1 MTRQPL
7 SLLAALFL
15 GLGVAAPGHATQ
27 ILHWKRLPLAVPLT
41 VGQERVVF
49 LDRKVR
55 VGIPTALSDRLRIQ
69 STGGA
74 LYLRAST
81 VLPPTRLQVQD
92 VQTGMIILLDVAAE
106 PATKSGQLAAE
117 PIRIVLDAPDEDSPP
132 APTTPEAST
141 AQSVPDAAL
150 AMTLTRYAAQRLYAP
165 LRTLEPVE
173 GIRSAAV
180 EKELPLDSLLPG
192 LPVRARA
199 LAAWQL
205 QHLRVTAVRL
215 SNQSA
220 RPIALVPE
228 ALQGDFV
235 AATFQHP
242 DLGPSGQ
249 ATDTTVVYL
258 VTRHQGLR
266 GALLPRV
273 TPFPDVAPHPPV
285 LPALRHGNVDED
297 Q

>member
-15 GLGVAAPGHATQ
+15 GLGVAAPGQATQ
-27 ILHWKRLPLAVPLT
+27 ILHWQRLPLAVPLT

-55 VGIPTALSDRLRIQ
+55 VGVPTALNDRLRIQ
-69 STGGA
+69 SVGGA

-92 VQTGMIILLDVAAE
+92 VQTGMIILLDIAAE
-106 PATKSGQLAAE
+106 PAKSGQPAAE
-117 PIRIVLDAPDEDSPP
+117 PIRIVLDAPGEESPP
-132 APTTPEAST
+132 ASTTPEAGT
-141 AQSVPDAAL
+141 AQSAPDAAL
-150 AMTLTRYAAQRLYAP
+150 AMALTRYAAQRLYAP

-173 GIRSAAV
+173 GIRSVAV
-180 EKELPLDSLLPG
+180 EQELPLDSLLPG

-266 GALLPRV
+266 GAVLPRV
-273 TPFPDVAPHPPV
+273 TPFPDVAPRPPV

>member
-15 GLGVAAPGHATQ
+15 GLGVATPGQATQ

-55 VGIPTALSDRLRIQ
+55 VGVPTTLNDRLRIQ

-92 VQTGMIILLDVAAE
+92 VQTGMMILLDVAAE
-106 PATKSGQLAAE
+106 PAKSGQPAAE
-117 PIRIVLDAPDEDSPP
+117 PIRIVLDAPDEESPP
-132 APTTPEAST
+132 APTTPEAGT

-165 LRTLEPVE
+165 IRTLEPVE

-180 EKELPLDSLLPG
+180 EKALPLDSLLPG

-205 QHLRVTAVRL
+205 QHLWVTAVRL

-220 RPIALVPE
+220 RPVALVPE
-228 ALQGDFV
+228 GLQGDFV

-266 GALLPRV
+266 GALLPKL
-273 TPFPDVAPHPPV
+273 TSFPDVAPRPPV
-285 LPALRHGNVDED
+285 LPALRHGNVDEN

>member
-15 GLGVAAPGHATQ
+15 GLGVAAPGQATQ
-27 ILHWKRLPLAVPLT
+27 ILHWKRLPLAVPLM

-55 VGIPTALSDRLRIQ
+55 VGVPTALSDRLRIQ

-106 PATKSGQLAAE
+106 PAKSDQPAAE
-117 PIRIVLDAPDEDSPP
+117 PIRIVFDAPGEESSP

-141 AQSVPDAAL
+141 AQRVPDAAL
-150 AMTLTRYAAQRLYAP
+150 AMALTRYAAQRLYAP

-173 GIRSAAV
+173 GIHAAAV
-180 EKELPLDSLLPG
+180 EQELPLDSLLPG

-249 ATDTTVVYL
+249 ASDTTVVYL
-258 VTRHQGLR
+258 VTRHQGLQ

-273 TPFPDVAPHPPV
+273 TPFPDVAPRPPV

>member
-7 SLLAALFL
+7 SLLAALLL
-15 GLGVAAPGHATQ
+15 GLGVAAPGQATQ
-27 ILHWKRLPLAVPLT
+27 ILHWQRLPLAVPLT

-55 VGIPTALSDRLRIQ
+55 VGVPTALSDRLRIQ
-69 STGGA
+69 STGGV

-106 PATKSGQLAAE
+106 PAKSGQPAAE
-117 PIRIVLDAPDEDSPP
+117 PIRIVLNAADEDSPP
-132 APTTPEAST
+132 APPTPEAGT
-141 AQSVPDAAL
+141 AQRVPDAAL
-150 AMTLTRYAAQRLYAP
+150 AMTLTRYAAQHLYAP
-165 LRTLEPVE
+165 LRTLEPVK
-173 GIRSAAV
+173 GIRPAAA
-180 EKELPLDSLLPG
+180 EQELPLDSLLPG

-266 GALLPRV
+266 GALLPRI
-273 TPFPDVAPHPPV
+273 TPFPDVTPRSPV

>member
-1 MTRQPL
+1 M
-7 SLLAALFL
+7 FL
-15 GLGVAAPGHATQ
+15 GLGVAAPGQATQ
-27 ILHWKRLPLAVPLT
+27 ILHWQRLPLAVPLT

-55 VGIPTALSDRLRIQ
+55 VGVPTALNDRLRIQ

-81 VLPPTRLQVQD
+81 LLPPTRLQVQD

-106 PATKSGQLAAE
+106 PAKSDQPAAE
-117 PIRIVLDAPDEDSPP
+117 PIRIVLDAPGEESPP
-132 APTTPEAST
+132 ASTTPEAGT
-141 AQSVPDAAL
+141 AQSAPDAAL

-173 GIRSAAV
+173 GIRPAAV

-192 LPVRARA
+192 LPVRAHA

-266 GALLPRV
+266 GAVLPRV
-273 TPFPDVAPHPPV
+273 TPFPDVAPRPPV

>member
-1 MTRQPL
+1 MARQPL

-15 GLGVAAPGHATQ
+15 GLGVAAPGQATQ
-27 ILHWKRLPLAVPLT
+27 ILHWQRLPLATPLT

-49 LDRKVR
+49 LDRKV
-55 VGIPTALSDRLRIQ
+55 RIQ

-92 VQTGMIILLDVAAE
+92 VQTGMIILLDIAVE
-106 PATKSGQLAAE
+106 PARSGQPAAE
-117 PIRIVLDAPDEDSPP
+117 PIRIVLDAPGEESPP
-132 APTTPEAST
+132 APTTPEAGT

-180 EKELPLDSLLPG
+180 EQELPLDSLLPG

-266 GALLPRV
+266 GALLLRV
-273 TPFPDVAPHPPV
+273 TPFPDVAPRPPV

>member
-15 GLGVAAPGHATQ
+15 GLGVAAPGQATQ

-55 VGIPTALSDRLRIQ
+55 VGVPTALSDRLRIQ

-92 VQTGMIILLDVAAE
+92 VQTGMIILLDIAAE
-106 PATKSGQLAAE
+106 PAKSGQPPAE
-117 PIRIVLDAPDEDSPP
+117 PIRIVLDAPGEESSP
-132 APTTPEAST
+132 ASTTPEAGT
-141 AQSVPDAAL
+141 AQSAPDAAL

-192 LPVRARA
+192 LPVRAHA

-228 ALQGDFV
+228 TLQGDFV

-266 GALLPRV
+266 GAVLPRV
-273 TPFPDVAPHPPV
+273 TPFPDVAPRPPV

>member
-55 VGIPTALSDRLRIQ
+55 VGVPTALNDRLRIQ

-106 PATKSGQLAAE
+106 PAKSDQPAAE
-117 PIRIVLDAPDEDSPP
+117 PIRIVLDAPGEESPP
-132 APTTPEAST
+132 ASTTPEAGT
-141 AQSVPDAAL
+141 AQSAPDAAL

-165 LRTLEPVE
+165 LRTLGPVE
-173 GIRSAAV
+173 GIRPAAV

-192 LPVRARA
+192 LPVRAHA

-215 SNQSA
+215 RNQSA

-249 ATDTTVVYL
+249 ASDTTVVYL
-258 VTRHQGLR
+258 VTRHQGLQ

-273 TPFPDVAPHPPV
+273 TPFPDVAPRPPV
-285 LPALRHGNVDED
+285 LPALRHGNADED

>member
-7 SLLAALFL
+7 PLLAALFL
-15 GLGVAAPGHATQ
+15 GLGVAAPGQATQ
-27 ILHWKRLPLAVPLT
+27 ILHWQRLPLAVPLT
-41 VGQERVVF
+41 VGQERIVF

-55 VGIPTALSDRLRIQ
+55 VGVPTALNDRLRIQ

-92 VQTGMIILLDVAAE
+92 VQTGMIILLDIAAE
-106 PATKSGQLAAE
+106 PAKSGQPPAE
-117 PIRIVLDAPDEDSPP
+117 PIRIVLDAPGEESSP
-132 APTTPEAST
+132 ASTTPEAGT
-141 AQSVPDAAL
+141 AQSAPDAAL

-266 GALLPRV
+266 GAVLPRV
-273 TPFPDVAPHPPV
+273 TPFPDVAPRPPV

>member
-7 SLLAALFL
+7 SLLAAMFL
-15 GLGVAAPGHATQ
+15 GLGVAAPGQATQ
-27 ILHWKRLPLAVPLT
+27 ILHWQRLPLAVPLT

-55 VGIPTALSDRLRIQ
+55 VGVPTALNDRLRIQ

-81 VLPPTRLQVQD
+81 LLPPTRLQVQD

-106 PATKSGQLAAE
+106 PAKSDQPAAE
-117 PIRIVLDAPDEDSPP
+117 PIRIVLDAPGEESPP
-132 APTTPEAST
+132 ASTTPEAGT
-141 AQSVPDAAL
+141 AQSAPDAAL

-173 GIRSAAV
+173 GIRPAAV

-192 LPVRARA
+192 LPVRAHA

-266 GALLPRV
+266 GAVLPRV
-273 TPFPDVAPHPPV
+273 TPFPDVAPRPPV

>member
-55 VGIPTALSDRLRIQ
+55 VGVPTALNDRLRIQ

-92 VQTGMIILLDVAAE
+92 VQKGMIILLDIAAE
-106 PATKSGQLAAE
+106 PAKSGQPAAE
-117 PIRIVLDAPDEDSPP
+117 PIRIVLDAPGEESPP
-132 APTTPEAST
+132 APTTPEAGT

-150 AMTLTRYAAQRLYAP
+150 AMALTRYAAQRLYAP

-180 EKELPLDSLLPG
+180 EQELPLDSLLPG

-199 LAAWQL
+199 LVAWQL

-266 GALLPRV
+266 GAVLPRV
-273 TPFPDVAPHPPV
+273 TPFPDVAPCPPV
-285 LPALRHGNVDED
+285 LRALRHGNVDED

>member
-15 GLGVAAPGHATQ
+15 GFGVAAPGHATQ
-27 ILHWKRLPLAVPLT
+27 ILHWQRLPLAVPLT

-106 PATKSGQLAAE
+106 PAKSGQPAAE
-117 PIRIVLDAPDEDSPP
+117 PIRIVLDAPDEGSPP
-132 APTTPEAST
+132 ALTTPEAGT

-150 AMTLTRYAAQRLYAP
+150 AMALTRYAAQRLYAP

-192 LPVRARA
+192 LPIRARA

-273 TPFPDVAPHPPV
+273 TPFPDVAPRPPV

>member
-15 GLGVAAPGHATQ
+15 GLGVAAPGQATQ

-81 VLPPTRLQVQD
+81 VVPPTRLQVQD

-106 PATKSGQLAAE
+106 PAKSGQPAAE
-117 PIRIVLDAPDEDSPP
+117 PIRIVLDAPDEELPP
-132 APTTPEAST
+132 APNTPEAGT

-173 GIRSAAV
+173 GIRSVAV
-180 EKELPLDSLLPG
+180 EKALPLDSLLPG
-192 LPVRARA
+192 LLVRAHA
-199 LAAWQL
+199 LAVWQL

-266 GALLPRV
+266 GALLPKI
-273 TPFPDVAPHPPV
+273 TPFPDVTPRPPV

>member
-55 VGIPTALSDRLRIQ
+55 VGVPTALSDRLRIQ

-92 VQTGMIILLDVAAE
+92 VQTGMIILLDIAAE
-106 PATKSGQLAAE
+106 PAKSGQPPAE
-117 PIRIVLDAPDEDSPP
+117 PIRIVLDAPGEESSP
-132 APTTPEAST
+132 ASTTPEAGT

-150 AMTLTRYAAQRLYAP
+150 AMALTRYAAQRLYAP

-192 LPVRARA
+192 LPVRASA

-258 VTRHQGLR
+258 VTCHQGLR
-266 GALLPRV
+266 GAVLPRV
-273 TPFPDVAPHPPV
+273 TPFPDVAPRPPV

>member
-15 GLGVAAPGHATQ
+15 GLGVAAPGQATQ

-55 VGIPTALSDRLRIQ
+55 VGVPTALSDRLRIQ

-92 VQTGMIILLDVAAE
+92 VQTGMIILLDIAVE
-106 PATKSGQLAAE
+106 PARSGQPAAE
-117 PIRIVLDAPDEDSPP
+117 PIRIVLDAPGEESPP
-132 APTTPEAST
+132 APTTPEAGT

-180 EKELPLDSLLPG
+180 EQELPLDSLLPG

-266 GALLPRV
+266 GALLLRV
-273 TPFPDVAPHPPV
+273 TPFPDVAPRPPV

>member
-15 GLGVAAPGHATQ
+15 WLGVAAPGHATQ

-55 VGIPTALSDRLRIQ
+55 VGVPTALSDRLRIQ
-69 STGGA
+69 SAGGA

-92 VQTGMIILLDVAAE
+92 VQTGMIILLDIAAE
-106 PATKSGQLAAE
+106 PAKSGQPPAE
-117 PIRIVLDAPDEDSPP
+117 PIRIVLDAPGEESPP
-132 APTTPEAST
+132 ASTTPEAGT

-150 AMTLTRYAAQRLYAP
+150 AMALTRYAAQRLYAP

-180 EKELPLDSLLPG
+180 EQELPLDSLLPG

-205 QHLRVTAVRL
+205 QYLRVTAVRL

-249 ATDTTVVYL
+249 AADTTVVYL

-266 GALLPRV
+266 GAVLPRV
-273 TPFPDVAPHPPV
+273 TPFPDVAPRPPV

>member
-15 GLGVAAPGHATQ
+15 GLGVAASGQATQ
-27 ILHWKRLPLAVPLT
+27 ILHWQRLPLTVPLT

-55 VGIPTALSDRLRIQ
+55 VGVPTALSDRLRIQ

-92 VQTGMIILLDVAAE
+92 VQTGMVILLDVAAE
-106 PATKSGQLAAE
+106 PAKSGQPAAE
-117 PIRIVLDAPDEDSPP
+117 PIRIVLDAPGEESPP
-132 APTTPEAST
+132 ASTTPEAGT
-141 AQSVPDAAL
+141 AQSAPDAAL

-173 GIRSAAV
+173 GIRPAAV

-266 GALLPRV
+266 GAVLPRV
-273 TPFPDVAPHPPV
+273 TPFPDVAPRPPV

>member
-7 SLLAALFL
+7 PLLAALFL
-15 GLGVAAPGHATQ
+15 GLGVAAPGQATQ
-27 ILHWKRLPLAVPLT
+27 ILHWQRLPLAVPLT
-41 VGQERVVF
+41 VGQERIVF

-55 VGIPTALSDRLRIQ
+55 VGVPTALNDRLRIQ

-106 PATKSGQLAAE
+106 PAKSDQPAAE
-117 PIRIVLDAPDEDSPP
+117 PIRIVLDAPGEESSP
-132 APTTPEAST
+132 ASTTPEAGT
-141 AQSVPDAAL
+141 AQSAPDAAL

-173 GIRSAAV
+173 GIRSATV

-242 DLGPSGQ
+242 DLGTSGQ

-266 GALLPRV
+266 GAVLPRV
-273 TPFPDVAPHPPV
+273 TPFPDVAPRPPV
-285 LPALRHGNVDED
+285 LPPLRHGNVDED

>member
-106 PATKSGQLAAE
+106 PAKSDQPAAE
-117 PIRIVLDAPDEDSPP
+117 PIRIVLDAPDEGSPP
-132 APTTPEAST
+132 APTTPEAGT
-141 AQSVPDAAL
+141 AQSALDAAL
-150 AMTLTRYAAQRLYAP
+150 AMALTRYAAQRLYAP

-266 GALLPRV
+266 GAVLPRV
-273 TPFPDVAPHPPV
+273 TPFPDVAPRPPV

>member
-15 GLGVAAPGHATQ
+15 GLGVPAPGHATQ

-55 VGIPTALSDRLRIQ
+55 VGVPTALNDRLRIQ

-106 PATKSGQLAAE
+106 PAKSDQPAAE
-117 PIRIVLDAPDEDSPP
+117 PIRIVLDAPGEESPP
-132 APTTPEAST
+132 TSTTPEAGT
-141 AQSVPDAAL
+141 AQSAPDAAL

-165 LRTLEPVE
+165 LRTLEPVD

-220 RPIALVPE
+220 RPIALLPE

-273 TPFPDVAPHPPV
+273 TPFPDVAPRPPV

>member
-55 VGIPTALSDRLRIQ
+55 VGVPTALSDRLRIQ

-81 VLPPTRLQVQD
+81 VVPPTRLQVQD

-106 PATKSGQLAAE
+106 PAKSGQPAAE
-117 PIRIVLDAPDEDSPP
+117 PIRIVLDAPDEELPP
-132 APTTPEAST
+132 APNTPEAGT

-173 GIRSAAV
+173 GIRSVAV
-180 EKELPLDSLLPG
+180 EKALPLDSLLPG
-192 LPVRARA
+192 LLVRAHA
-199 LAAWQL
+199 LAVWQL

-266 GALLPRV
+266 GALLPRI
-273 TPFPDVAPHPPV
+273 TPFPDVTPRPPV

>member
-7 SLLAALFL
+7 PLLAALFL
-15 GLGVAAPGHATQ
+15 GLGVAAPGQATQ
-27 ILHWKRLPLAVPLT
+27 ILHWQRLPLAVPLT
-41 VGQERVVF
+41 VGQERIVF

-55 VGIPTALSDRLRIQ
+55 VGVPTALNDRLRIQ

-92 VQTGMIILLDVAAE
+92 VQTGMIILLDIAAE
-106 PATKSGQLAAE
+106 PAKSGQPPAE
-117 PIRIVLDAPDEDSPP
+117 PIRIVLDAPGEESSP
-132 APTTPEAST
+132 ASTTPEAGT
-141 AQSVPDAAL
+141 AQSAPDAAL

-173 GIRSAAV
+173 GIRPAAV

-215 SNQSA
+215 SNQRA

-266 GALLPRV
+266 GAVLPRV
-273 TPFPDVAPHPPV
+273 TPFPDVAPRPPV

>member
-15 GLGVAAPGHATQ
+15 GLGVAAPGQATQ

-81 VLPPTRLQVQD
+81 VVPPTRLQVQD

-106 PATKSGQLAAE
+106 PAKSGQPAAE
-117 PIRIVLDAPDEDSPP
+117 PIRIVLDAPDEELPP
-132 APTTPEAST
+132 APNTPEAGT

-150 AMTLTRYAAQRLYAP
+150 AMTLTRYAAQRLYVP

-173 GIRSAAV
+173 GIRSVAV
-180 EKELPLDSLLPG
+180 EKALPLDSLLPG
-192 LPVRARA
+192 LLVRAHA
-199 LAAWQL
+199 LAVWQL

-266 GALLPRV
+266 GALLPRI
-273 TPFPDVAPHPPV
+273 TPFPDVTPRPPV

>member
-15 GLGVAAPGHATQ
+15 GLGVAAPGQATQ

-55 VGIPTALSDRLRIQ
+55 VGIPTALGDRLRIQ

-74 LYLRAST
+74 LYLSAST

-106 PATKSGQLAAE
+106 PAKSGRPAAE
-117 PIRIVLDAPDEDSPP
+117 PIRIVLDAPDEESRP
-132 APTTPEAST
+132 APTTPEAGT

-173 GIRSAAV
+173 GIRSVAV
-180 EKELPLDSLLPG
+180 EKALPLDSLLPG
-192 LPVRARA
+192 LLVRAHA
-199 LAAWQL
+199 LAVWQL

-266 GALLPRV
+266 GALLPRI
-273 TPFPDVAPHPPV
+273 TPFPDVTPRPPV

>member
-15 GLGVAAPGHATQ
+15 GLGVATPGQATQ

-55 VGIPTALSDRLRIQ
+55 VGVPTALNDRLRIQ

-106 PATKSGQLAAE
+106 PAKSDQPAAE
-117 PIRIVLDAPDEDSPP
+117 PIRIVLDAPGEESPP
-132 APTTPEAST
+132 TSTTPEAGT
-141 AQSVPDAAL
+141 AQSAPDAAL

-165 LRTLEPVE
+165 LRTLEPVD

-220 RPIALVPE
+220 RPIALLPE

-273 TPFPDVAPHPPV
+273 TPFPDVAPRPPV

>member
-15 GLGVAAPGHATQ
+15 GLGVAAPGPATQ
-27 ILHWKRLPLAVPLT
+27 ILHWQRLPLAVPLT

-55 VGIPTALSDRLRIQ
+55 VGVPTALNDRLRIQ
-69 STGGA
+69 SVGGA

-92 VQTGMIILLDVAAE
+92 VQTGMIILLDIAAE
-106 PATKSGQLAAE
+106 PAKSGQPAAE
-117 PIRIVLDAPDEDSPP
+117 PIRIVSDTPGEESPP
-132 APTTPEAST
+132 APTTPEAGT

-150 AMTLTRYAAQRLYAP
+150 AMALTRYAAQRLYAP

-180 EKELPLDSLLPG
+180 EQELPLDSLLPG

-199 LAAWQL
+199 LVAWQL

-266 GALLPRV
+266 GAVLPRV
-273 TPFPDVAPHPPV
+273 TPFPDVAPRPPV

>member
-15 GLGVAAPGHATQ
+15 GLGVAAPGQATQ
-27 ILHWKRLPLAVPLT
+27 ILHWQRLPLAVPLT

-55 VGIPTALSDRLRIQ
+55 VGVPTALNDRLRIQ

-106 PATKSGQLAAE
+106 PAKSDQPAAE
-117 PIRIVLDAPDEDSPP
+117 PIRIVLDAPGEESPP
-132 APTTPEAST
+132 ASTTPEAGT
-141 AQSVPDAAL
+141 AQSAPDAAL

-180 EKELPLDSLLPG
+180 EQELPLDSLLPG

-242 DLGPSGQ
+242 DLGSSGQ

-258 VTRHQGLR
+258 VARHQGLR

-273 TPFPDVAPHPPV
+273 TPFPDVAPRPPV

>member
-15 GLGVAAPGHATQ
+15 GLGVAAPGQATQ

-81 VLPPTRLQVQD
+81 VVPPTRLQVQD

-106 PATKSGQLAAE
+106 PAKSGQPAAE
-117 PIRIVLDAPDEDSPP
+117 PIRIVLDAPDEELPP
-132 APTTPEAST
+132 APNTPEAGT

-173 GIRSAAV
+173 GIRSVAV
-180 EKELPLDSLLPG
+180 EKALPLDSLLPG
-192 LPVRARA
+192 LLVRAHA
-199 LAAWQL
+199 LAVWQL

-266 GALLPRV
+266 GALLPRI
-273 TPFPDVAPHPPV
+273 TPFPDVTPRPPV

>member
-15 GLGVAAPGHATQ
+15 GLGVAAPGQATQ

-41 VGQERVVF
+41 VGQERVVL

-55 VGIPTALSDRLRIQ
+55 VGVPTVLSDRLRIQ

-106 PATKSGQLAAE
+106 PAQSGQPAAE
-117 PIRIVLDAPDEDSPP
+117 PIRIVLDAPDEGSPP
-132 APTTPEAST
+132 APTTPEAGT
-141 AQSVPDAAL
+141 AQSAPDAAL

-173 GIRSAAV
+173 GIRPATV

-205 QHLRVTAVRL
+205 QHLRITAVRL

-273 TPFPDVAPHPPV
+273 TPFPDVTPRPPV
-285 LPALRHGNVDED
+285 LPTLRHGNVDED

>member
-15 GLGVAAPGHATQ
+15 GLGVAAPGQATQ
-27 ILHWKRLPLAVPLT
+27 ILHWQRLPLAVPLT

-55 VGIPTALSDRLRIQ
+55 VGVPTALNDRLRIQ
-69 STGGA
+69 SVGGA

-92 VQTGMIILLDVAAE
+92 VQTGMIILLDIAAE
-106 PATKSGQLAAE
+106 PAKSGQPAAE
-117 PIRIVLDAPDEDSPP
+117 PIRIVSDTPGEESPP
-132 APTTPEAST
+132 APTTPEAGT

-150 AMTLTRYAAQRLYAP
+150 AMALTRYAAQRLYAP

-180 EKELPLDSLLPG
+180 EQELPLDSLLPG

-199 LAAWQL
+199 LVAWQL

-266 GALLPRV
+266 GAVLPRV
-273 TPFPDVAPHPPV
+273 TPFPDVAPRPPV

>member
-15 GLGVAAPGHATQ
+15 GLGVAAPGQATQ
-27 ILHWKRLPLAVPLT
+27 ILHWQRLPLAVPLT

-55 VGIPTALSDRLRIQ
+55 VGVPTALNDRLRIQ
-69 STGGA
+69 SVGGA

-92 VQTGMIILLDVAAE
+92 VQTGMIILLDIAAE
-106 PATKSGQLAAE
+106 PAKSGQPAAE
-117 PIRIVLDAPDEDSPP
+117 PIRIVLDAPGEESPP
-132 APTTPEAST
+132 ASTTPEAGT
-141 AQSVPDAAL
+141 AQSAPDAAL
-150 AMTLTRYAAQRLYAP
+150 AMALTRYAAQRLYAP

-173 GIRSAAV
+173 GIRSVAL
-180 EKELPLDSLLPG
+180 EQELPLDSLLPG

-266 GALLPRV
+266 GAVLPRV
-273 TPFPDVAPHPPV
+273 TPFPDVAPRPPV

>member
-1 MTRQPL
+1 MTRQSLP
-7 SLLAALFL
+7 LLAALFL
-15 GLGVAAPGHATQ
+15 GLGVAAPGQATQ
-27 ILHWKRLPLAVPLT
+27 ILHWQRLPLAVPLT

-55 VGIPTALSDRLRIQ
+55 VGVPTALNDRLRIQ

-92 VQTGMIILLDVAAE
+92 VQTGMIILLDIAAE
-106 PATKSGQLAAE
+106 PAKSGQPAAE
-117 PIRIVLDAPDEDSPP
+117 PIRIVLDAPGEESPP
-132 APTTPEAST
+132 APTTPEAGT

-150 AMTLTRYAAQRLYAP
+150 AMALTRYAAQRLYAP

-180 EKELPLDSLLPG
+180 EQELPLDSLLPG

-199 LAAWQL
+199 LVAWQL

-266 GALLPRV
+266 GAVLPRV
-273 TPFPDVAPHPPV
+273 TPFPDVAPCPPV

>member
-15 GLGVAAPGHATQ
+15 GLGVAAPGQATQ
-27 ILHWKRLPLAVPLT
+27 ILHWQRLPLAVPLT

-55 VGIPTALSDRLRIQ
+55 VGVPTALSDRLRIQ

-92 VQTGMIILLDVAAE
+92 VQTGTIILLDIAAE
-106 PATKSGQLAAE
+106 PARSGQPAAE
-117 PIRIVLDAPDEDSPP
+117 PIRIVLDAPGEESPP
-132 APTTPEAST
+132 APTTPEAGT

-180 EKELPLDSLLPG
+180 EQELPLDSLLPG
-192 LPVRARA
+192 LPVRTRA

-242 DLGPSGQ
+242 DLGPSDQ

-266 GALLPRV
+266 GALPPRV
-273 TPFPDVAPHPPV
+273 TPFPDVAPRPPV

>member
-15 GLGVAAPGHATQ
+15 GLGVAAPGQATQ

-55 VGIPTALSDRLRIQ
+55 VGVPTALSDRLRIQ

-92 VQTGMIILLDVAAE
+92 VQTGMIILLDIAAE
-106 PATKSGQLAAE
+106 PAKSGQPPAE
-117 PIRIVLDAPDEDSPP
+117 PIRIVLDAPGEESSP
-132 APTTPEAST
+132 ASTTPEAGT
-141 AQSVPDAAL
+141 AQSAPDAAL

-192 LPVRARA
+192 LPVRAHA

-273 TPFPDVAPHPPV
+273 TPFPDVAPRPPV

>member
-55 VGIPTALSDRLRIQ
+55 VGVPTALNDRLRIQ

-92 VQTGMIILLDVAAE
+92 VQTGMIILLDIAAE
-106 PATKSGQLAAE
+106 PAKSDQPAAE
-117 PIRIVLDAPDEDSPP
+117 PIRIVLDAPEEGSPP
-132 APTTPEAST
+132 APTTPEAGT
-141 AQSVPDAAL
+141 AQSAPDAAL

-165 LRTLEPVE
+165 LRTLEPVK
-173 GIRSAAV
+173 GIRPAAV

-192 LPVRARA
+192 LPVRAHA

-258 VTRHQGLR
+258 VTCHQGLR
-266 GALLPRV
+266 GAVLPRV
-273 TPFPDVAPHPPV
+273 TPFPDVAPRPPV

>member
-7 SLLAALFL
+7 SLFAALFL

-27 ILHWKRLPLAVPLT
+27 ILHWQRLPLAVPLT

-106 PATKSGQLAAE
+106 PAQSGQPAAE

-132 APTTPEAST
+132 ASTTPEAST
-141 AQSVPDAAL
+141 AQRVPDAAL

-173 GIRSAAV
+173 GIRSTAV
-180 EKELPLDSLLPG
+180 EKGLPLDSLLPG
-192 LPVRARA
+192 LPVRAHA

-220 RPIALVPE
+220 RPIALVLK

-249 ATDTTVVYL
+249 AVDTTVVYL

-273 TPFPDVAPHPPV
+273 TPFPDVAPRPPV

>member
-55 VGIPTALSDRLRIQ
+55 VGVPTALSDRLRIQ

-81 VLPPTRLQVQD
+81 VLPPTRLQIQD
-92 VQTGMIILLDVAAE
+92 VQTGTIILLDVAAE
-106 PATKSGQLAAE
+106 PAKSGQPVAE

-132 APTTPEAST
+132 GPTTPETGT
-141 AQSVPDAAL
+141 AQRVPDAAL
-150 AMTLTRYAAQRLYAP
+150 AMTLTRYAAQHLYAP
-165 LRTLEPVE
+165 LRTLEPVK
-173 GIRSAAV
+173 GIRPAAAG
-180 EKELPLDSLLPG
+180 EELPLDSLLPG

-249 ATDTTVVYL
+249 ASDTTVVYL
-258 VTRHQGLR
+258 VTRHQGLQ

-273 TPFPDVAPHPPV
+273 TPFPDVAPRPPV
-285 LPALRHGNVDED
+285 LPALRHGNADED